1 MAIGTPLEMESEKIG
16 KNICKI
22 REWSIKEGSKHWP
35 FNAMEST
42 NPEVSFS
49 FCWGDEDGTPE
60 MGIKSNIIYIY
71 IHIYI
76 YICFYDWENTSDIT
90 DCW

>member
-1 MAIGTPLEMESEKIG
+1 LGKTFAKSENG
-16 KNICKI
+16 PF
-22 REWSIKEGSKHWP
+22 KEGSKHWP

-42 NPEVSFS
+42 NPDVSFS

-71 IHIYI
+71 TYIYI
-76 YICFYDWENTSDIT
+76 YVFMIGKILVT
-90 DCW
+90 